1 MLIFIGAFSSLA
13 LAFFFCLA
21 GIAEALRMC
30 SAALLGVQRA
40 RRPAKRRVNSGWLF
54 GWIGG
59 SDRIGV
65 SLFSHSTLMNSLR
78 RTHLGLGISRGT
90 GRYWYEWVTPGG
102 GFLLNDADCQRIIVS
117 VIATAPPRIM
127 NRRLLANLAQAALLG
142 GVFLLASRDVERTMA
157 QTPVRPDQNAALIA
171 YHEQRRRHQ

>member
-40 RRPAKRRVNSGWLF
+40 RRPAREESTRDGSCRF
-54 GWIGG
+54 SDGG

-65 SLFSHSTLMNSLR
+65 SLFSHSTLINSLR
-78 RTHLGLGISRGT
+78 RPHIWGLGIREVQ
-90 GRYWYEWVTPGG
+90 WYEWVTPGG
-102 GFLLNDADCQRIIVS
+102 SFLLNDADCQRIIVS